1 MAADVAGLILAGGA
15 GRRYGGPKA
24 LATLPDGRSF
34 LTACAELLAAGGAAP
49 ILATLPPGF
58 PSPAPPGVR
67 ALALPL
73 PDLPR
78 FESLRVGL
86 ARLLTE
92 GRWGAVVI
100 LPVDHPLVAPATV
113 AALAARGVDAAI
125 PSHRGKHGHPVCV
138 ARRVAEAIAAGRV
151 QGPTLRDVL
160 RAVGTAVVE
169 VADPGVTANCNTP
182 EALAA
187 ALAAVAAARPQS

>member
-15 GRRYGGPKA
+15 GQRYGGPKA

-34 LTACAELLAAGGAAP
+34 LTACAELLASGGAAP

-58 PSPAPPGVR
+58 PSPASPGLQ
-67 ALALPL
+67 ALALPSPGL
-73 PDLPR
+73 PM
-78 FESLRVGL
+78 FESLRAGL
-86 ARLLTE
+86 ERLLAH

-113 AALAARGVDAAI
+113 AALAGCGVDAAI
-125 PSHRGKHGHPVCV
+125 PAHRGKHGHPVCV
-138 ARRVAEAIAAGRV
+138 ARRVAEAIVAGRYP
-151 QGPTLRDVL
+151 GPTLRDVL
-160 RAVGTAVVE
+160 RAVGTSVVE

-187 ALAAVAAARPQS
+187 ALAAVPPGRMQA